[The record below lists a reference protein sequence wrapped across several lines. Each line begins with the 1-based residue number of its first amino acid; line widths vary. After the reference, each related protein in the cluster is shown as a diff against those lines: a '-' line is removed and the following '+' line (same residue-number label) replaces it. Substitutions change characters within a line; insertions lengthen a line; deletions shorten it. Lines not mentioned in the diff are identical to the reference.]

1 MASKYLG
8 DIQNRLDTLK
18 QDVIDKHLQGFEDI
32 KQKYDSIKEIGEEG
46 MNAFGLLKG
55 SLGIKKLVKAWK
67 EKTSGKKEGKEGTGE
82 NEEGETEAPEVDE
95 AGDTPFSSLME
106 DVKLP
111 SLPDIPTLGSG
122 TFGPQQFTE
131 TLGETAQRY
140 AGRAVSKVSG
150 ATEEAPL
157 GRGSIAEDIPSTGP
171 EIEMADLGARGGG
184 AAVEPATTYTADV
197 GGEMGGG
204 LKSYMSSVYN
214 NIRGGGAKVQPV
226 GEEVSSGRTGVQDF
240 GDFAA
245 SQDVPEELA
254 GQGVSRIGLFKSGM
268 SRNISEF
275 RSTMSQTADDIK
287 TTITG
292 GDVPE
297 ELAGQG
303 VSRWGLLKSGASRNL
318 AELKDSFGSTA
329 EDASKGASSAI
340 EDAASGAAEGIGEV
354 GGLEAGIQE
363 AAGAAAAVPGVGDVL
378 AGLGEVAG
386 VGVGI
391 YGLVSG
397 LVESGK
403 ETAEKTSLQKSLTT
417 NIARAN
423 VIPTL
428 SSTYQMPSMSSF

>member
-171 EIEMADLGARGGG
+171 EVEMTELTAESGGG
-184 AAVEPATTYTADV
+184 AGTGLGATTYTADV

-245 SQDVPEELA
+245 SQ
-254 GQGVSRIGLFKSGM
+254 
-268 SRNISEF
+268 
-275 RSTMSQTADDIK
+275 
-287 TTITG
+287 
-292 GDVPE
+292 DVPE

-378 AGLGEVAG
+378 AGIGEVAG
-386 VGVGI
+386 IGVGI